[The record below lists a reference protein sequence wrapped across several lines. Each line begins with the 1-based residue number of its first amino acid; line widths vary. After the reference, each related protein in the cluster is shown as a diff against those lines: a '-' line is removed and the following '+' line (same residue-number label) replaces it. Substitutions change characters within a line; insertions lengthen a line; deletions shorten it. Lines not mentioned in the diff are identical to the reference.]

1 MANNQIKIGVGFQV
15 NKTDL
20 ENLISSLRQIQ
31 FSAESLKGTNKL
43 TNSLKESAK
52 AADQLENILN
62 QSWNNKLN
70 QLDLNKVNQGIK
82 NT

>member
-31 FSAESLKGTNKL
+31 FSAESLKGTNK
-43 TNSLKESAK
+43 
-52 AADQLENILN
+52 
-62 QSWNNKLN
+62 
-70 QLDLNKVNQGIK
+70 
-82 NT
+82 